1 MTLNPRHP
9 LIFAGM
15 LVHSFF
21 TSAFAAQLPLTQWET
36 LAPDEAG
43 EARRAADE
51 LLGQIKHDYTDQGK
65 RAFRDAHP
73 RGIGCVAATFTV
85 EPNLPLKYR
94 TGVFAVPGKSY
105 DSIIRF
111 SAALGPAGDQVKD
124 ARGMA
129 IKLFGVPGPK
139 LLDDQ
144 PNAVTQDFLQINAR
158 TFPAKNTHD
167 FAGLVRIK
175 TNPLNAIAFLRESP
189 IAHALVLKAAFSLSS
204 GNPNN
209 GKSLAEMQFFSMVP
223 YLMKGSSI
231 NTPVKFTSRPCAG
244 VAPRSLDGSDGEL
257 RNDLQNRL
265 NEGDICYDFLYQF
278 YRDGAGYDV
287 ENGMSDWGGDP
298 NLFTKFATI
307 NIQKQ
312 TFLTDEKLHYCD
324 NLSMQPWHT
333 LAEHQP
339 LGNIN
344 RARKIIY
351 EVISKSRH
359 TTNNESNRYLEPT
372 SSTDFQALRN
382 PTFSVWDA
390 IKVPAGS

>member
-1 MTLNPRHP
+1 
-9 LIFAGM
+9 
-15 LVHSFF
+15 
-21 TSAFAAQLPLTQWET
+21 
-36 LAPDEAG
+36 
-43 EARRAADE
+43 
-51 LLGQIKHDYTDQGK
+51 
-65 RAFRDAHP
+65 
-73 RGIGCVAATFTV
+73 
-85 EPNLPLKYR
+85 
-94 TGVFAVPGKSY
+94 
-105 DSIIRF
+105 
-111 SAALGPAGDQVKD
+111 
-124 ARGMA
+124 
-129 IKLFGVPGPK
+129 
-139 LLDDQ
+139 
-144 PNAVTQDFLQINAR
+144 
-158 TFPAKNTHD
+158 
-167 FAGLVRIK
+167 
-175 TNPLNAIAFLRESP
+175 
-189 IAHALVLKAAFSLSS
+189 
-204 GNPNN
+204 
-209 GKSLAEMQFFSMVP
+209 
-223 YLMKGSSI
+223 
-231 NTPVKFTSRPCAG
+231 
-244 VAPRSLDGSDGEL
+244 LDGSDGEL